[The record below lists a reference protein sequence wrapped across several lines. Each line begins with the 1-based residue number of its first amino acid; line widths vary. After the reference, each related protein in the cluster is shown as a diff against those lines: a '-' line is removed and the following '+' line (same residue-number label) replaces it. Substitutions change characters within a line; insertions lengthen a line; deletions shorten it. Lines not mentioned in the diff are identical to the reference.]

1 VTHQSLVYLSWIIS
15 LSENLSGFIHN
26 EIIAETLSFTYKEIK
41 NIFLFGCYTG
51 LRFSDIRTL
60 KWTNIKD
67 GRIQLTQTKTKG
79 TVYILLGK
87 NTERILELQRDNTE
101 FVFDISRYSS
111 SVNKTLKSLIDKSS
125 IEKDVTFHSSR
136 HTFATFLISSGVNV
150 YTVSKLLGHKDIK
163 STLVYAKVINEEK
176 EKAVNSIPKFD
187 FWIWI

>member
-1 VTHQSLVYLSWIIS
+1 MTHQSLVYLSWIIS

-87 NTERILELQRDNTE
+87 NAERILELQRDNTE

-150 YTVSKLLGHKDIK
+150 YTVSKLLGHKSLKTTEIYSNIID
-163 STLVYAKVINEEK
+163 EK
-176 EKAVNSIPKFD
+176 KKQAIDNLPVMEVK
-187 FWIWI
+187 